1 MKNILYISLIAAA
14 GLGIYTYN
22 NPHTDFTADKKS
34 GIQFYM
40 GSWKEAMEKANKEN
54 KIIFLDI
61 YATWCGPCKR
71 LKSTTFSDSRVG
83 KYFNTNFINV
93 TLDGETGDGE
103 ILAEKHRISG
113 YPTLL
118 FINKEGNV
126 VASADGFMGADELLQ
141 LGRSALK

>member
-1 MKNILYISLIAAA
+1 MKNILYITLLVAT
-14 GLGIYTYN
+14 GLGIYAYN
-22 NPHTDFTADKKS
+22 NPQTDFTADKKS
-34 GIQFYM
+34 GIQFYR
-40 GSWKEAMEKANKEN
+40 GSWREAMEKAQKEN

-71 LKSTTFSDSRVG
+71 LKSTTFSNSRVG
-83 KYFNTNFINV
+83 KYFNANFINV

-103 ILAEKHRISG
+103 ILAEKHSISG

-126 VASADGFMGADELLQ
+126 VVSADGFMEADELLQ